1 MVGSIERLYR
11 QVVTSPMVPVIVFVV
26 GITVPDP
33 VRRAEIGYG
42 GVLPVPG
49 PSVTPSATASRIDP
63 MLDAQRR
70 EARIE
75 RGRVLYA
82 AGQPPARTIAP
93 APRVARK
100 GPCPQQRVVQGRG
113 VVSPPS

>member
-11 QVVTSPMVPVIVFVV
+11 QLVTSPIVPVVVLIV

-33 VRRAEIGYG
+33 ARRAEIGYG

-49 PSVTPSATASRIDP
+49 PSITPSATALRIDP
-63 MLDAQRR
+63 MLDGQRR

-82 AGQPPARTIAP
+82 AGHAPERTVQP

-113 VVSPPS
+113 AISPSS

>member
-11 QVVTSPMVPVIVFVV
+11 QVVTSPILPVMVLAV

-33 VRRAEIGYG
+33 LRRAEIGYG

-49 PSVTPSATASRIDP
+49 PSITPSASASRIDP

-70 EARIE
+70 EARVE

-82 AGQPPARTIAP
+82 AGHGTARAIPP

-113 VVSPPS
+113 AISPTS